1 MQKKD
6 GKELT
11 TEGEETSKKLFNVTQ
26 NPGSLKKC
34 SLLDQPLFQ
43 HNVVEMHLDSVFKD
57 KATKLSAEVKDG
69 PCVTVTANQKLDLS
83 YDPNY

>member
-1 MQKKD
+1 MTS
-6 GKELT
+6 ES
-11 TEGEETSKKLFNVTQ
+11 EETSKKLLNSAQ
-26 NPGSLKKC
+26 NPGSLKKF

-69 PCVTVTANQKLDLS
+69 LFVTFKHVIQTVRF
-83 YDPNY
+83 